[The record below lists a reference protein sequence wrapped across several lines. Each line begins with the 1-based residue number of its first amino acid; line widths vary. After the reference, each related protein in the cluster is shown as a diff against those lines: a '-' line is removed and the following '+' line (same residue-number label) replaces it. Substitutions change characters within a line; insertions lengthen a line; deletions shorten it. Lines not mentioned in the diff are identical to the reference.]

1 MPRPMPP
8 PKLTGRPEGWGGLGT
23 GWAITTTMLAGILV
37 WGGVGFLVDRLVWS
51 SMVFTAIGIVV
62 GAGAGTY
69 IVYLRYGRGDR

>member
-1 MPRPMPP
+1 MPRPMPSP
-8 PKLTGRPEGWGGLGT
+8 PTGRPGGWKGLGT

-51 SMVFTAIGIVV
+51 SLAFTAMGIVV